1 MPVTDLVIPTAR
13 NALAALAGW
22 LDKAEAHARDHG
34 EDPDALPALRLA
46 PDMYPLSAQLRFVAF
61 MAQEPVYRLGGRQL
75 PEELLYVRQEGWESN
90 EAPGP
95 LAPARA
101 RLADAEAFLSQ
112 VDADTLREGEDRPLA
127 LDLANGMTFDMTGAE
142 YVRDWALPQLHFH
155 HVTAYAILRRHG
167 VPLGKVDY
175 VPHMWR
181 YLREG
186 TMPGAV

>member
-1 MPVTDLVIPTAR
+1 MPVTDLVLPTAR
-13 NALAALAGW
+13 NALSALQSW
-22 LDKAEAHARDHG
+22 LDKAEAHARERG

-61 MAQEPVYRLGGRQL
+61 MAQEPVYRLRSEPL
-75 PEELLYVRQEGWESN
+75 PAELLYIRQEGWESN
-90 EAPGP
+90 DAPGP

-101 RLADAEAFLSQ
+101 RLAEAESFLAA
-112 VDADTLREGEDRPLA
+112 ADPESLRAGETRPVA
-127 LDLANGMTFDMTGAE
+127 LDLANGMVFDMDGAQ

-155 HVTAYAILRRHG
+155 HITAYAILRHHG

-186 TMPGAV
+186 TMPQA

>member
-1 MPVTDLVIPTAR
+1 MHPADLFLPTAC
-13 NALAALAGW
+13 NALGALQTW
-22 LDKAEAHARDHG
+22 LDKAEAHARGRG

-61 MAQEPVYRLGGRQL
+61 MAQEPVYRLRGEAL
-75 PEELLYVRQEGWESN
+75 PDALLYVRQEGWESN
-90 EAPGP
+90 DAPGP

-101 RLADAEAFLSQ
+101 RLAEAQAFLGS
-112 VDADTLREGEDRPLA
+112 VDPESLGGGEERAVA
-127 LDLANGMTFDMTGAE
+127 LDLANGMIFDLDGVG
-142 YVRDWALPQLHFH
+142 YLRDWALPQLHFH
-155 HVTAYAILRRHG
+155 HLTAYAILRHHG

-186 TMPGAV
+186 TMPQA